1 MHVLG
6 ILKILKDSV
15 SDWQQGAAV
24 DPGDDL
30 EKLSLYWDPESTLE
44 FRRERSRTVFWEP
57 LSFTDVYSERILF

>member
-1 MHVLG
+1 MHVIG